1 MFTPQCNMKQVR
13 ANTDQ
18 GSKYRIFQE
27 PLQRRKQR
35 ERDEIHRNEINTGYC
50 TMAEKLNTKE

>member
-1 MFTPQCNMKQVR
+1 MKQVR